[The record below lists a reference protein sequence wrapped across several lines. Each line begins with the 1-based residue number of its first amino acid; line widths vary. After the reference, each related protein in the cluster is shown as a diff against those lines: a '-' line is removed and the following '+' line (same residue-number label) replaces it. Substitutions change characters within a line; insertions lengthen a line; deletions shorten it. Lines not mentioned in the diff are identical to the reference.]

1 MARFHF
7 YKKNMKVLLRYGNL
21 SVSLISLLK
30 KKFDSI
36 LDGTKLILEEYN
48 LLWYVLLI
56 SNRIDSTWR

>member
-30 KKFDSI
+30 KKCLISLLKKKFDSI

-48 LLWYVLLI
+48 LL
-56 SNRIDSTWR
+56 